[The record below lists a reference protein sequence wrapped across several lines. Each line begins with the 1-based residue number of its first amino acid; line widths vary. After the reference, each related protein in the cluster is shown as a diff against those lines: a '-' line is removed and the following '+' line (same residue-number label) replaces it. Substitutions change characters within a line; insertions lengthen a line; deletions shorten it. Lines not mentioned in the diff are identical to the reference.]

1 MSLSALRQE
10 LARVIPASPPPS
22 GGVVTGYA
30 PLDSALGGQLLR
42 GRVTEISGLPGSGRT
57 TLLRRLVAAAVS
69 AGLTVG
75 YVDSDRTMTPRD
87 WADLALPEPDRGLWV
102 VRPPDP
108 ARGSWCAD
116 VLLRSGVFPLVVL
129 DGGPPLAR
137 VSAVR
142 LATLARERDA
152 ALVLSRGQL
161 PAGRQLPAGTQPG
174 SHGIHVAVR
183 GMPPRRLEVD
193 RAVVVARRL
202 CAHPPIPD
210 RRGVE

>member
-22 GGVVTGYA
+22 GGVVTGHG
-30 PLDSALGGQLLR
+30 PLDSALGGQLPR

-57 TLLRRLVAAAVS
+57 TLLRQLVAAAVS
-69 AGLTVG
+69 ADLTVG
-75 YVDSDRTMTPRD
+75 YVDADRTMTPRD
-87 WADLALPEPDRGLWV
+87 WADLVLPEPDRGLWV

-116 VLLRSGVFPLVVL
+116 VLLRSGAFPLVVL

-137 VSAVR
+137 ASAVR
-142 LATLARERDA
+142 LAALARERDA
-152 ALVLSRGQL
+152 TLVLSRGQL
-161 PAGRQLPAGTQPG
+161 PVGTQPG

-202 CAHPPIPD
+202 CAHSPIPD